1 MATESSIPDY
11 KRNLINNLEELK
23 SEFRWCVDNPQN
35 VTSRKVEDFK
45 RGVKNLK
52 YFAQDKIT
60 DKSFIRDLERFDIL
74 ISRLPKTLSDLEKAQ
89 IDHIFERIEN
99 LINDLG

>member
-1 MATESSIPDY
+1 MAIEPSIPDY
-11 KRNLINNLEELK
+11 KRTLINNLQELK
-23 SEFRWCVDNPQN
+23 DELKWCIDNPQK
-35 VTSRKVEDFK
+35 VTKRKIEDFK

-52 YFAQDKIT
+52 FFTQDKIT
-60 DKSFIRDLERFDIL
+60 DKKFLRDLQRFDIL
-74 ISRLPKTLSDLEKAQ
+74 IARLPNTLSDLEKSE